1 MDSFI
6 ERLSRV
12 IAGHASESGNRRGFL
27 VRAGRL
33 IAGGGVALAVT
44 PSSEQPNFLMPGCSG
59 FEYDPFSDPFSE
71 IDFFDGFAGPDWI
84 DMGDFGWPIF
94 DPLDL
99 QSSAQQRV
107 DRCVSRYVGTATGIE
122 RAIIRIDCDY
132 RCTQAE
138 IERIQRQMQR
148 SVRRRR
154 TPRRRP
160 TRMEMSCL

>member
-1 MDSFI
+1 
-6 ERLSRV
+6 
-12 IAGHASESGNRRGFL
+12 
-27 VRAGRL
+27 
-33 IAGGGVALAVT
+33 VALAVT
-44 PSSEQPNFLMPGCSG
+44 SSEQPNFMLPGCSG
-59 FEYDPFSDPFSE
+59 FEYDPSSDPFSE

-107 DRCVSRYVGTATGIE
+107 DRCVSRCVGTATGIE

-138 IERIQRQMQR
+138 IRAHPAPDAATH
-148 SVRRRR
+148 SPPPDPAAPPD
-154 TPRRRP
+154 TPGDVLP
-160 TRMEMSCL
+160 VKPSGG